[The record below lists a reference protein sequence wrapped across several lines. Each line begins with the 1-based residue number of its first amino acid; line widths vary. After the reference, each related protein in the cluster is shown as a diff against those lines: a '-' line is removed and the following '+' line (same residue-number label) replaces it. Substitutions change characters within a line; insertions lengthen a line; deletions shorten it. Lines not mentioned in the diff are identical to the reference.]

1 MILYLIFLF
10 ILFVAPIIWY
20 NYIFKK
26 NDKVLI
32 NMPFTGFEFGRELLQ
47 EHNLNDVQI
56 EATKLGDHYDLIN
69 KKVMV
74 LEDRLGKKSLT
85 SITIICHEIAHA
97 IQHKENYKPLKRR
110 NVIIRNTSWITQL
123 GSGILLIGFPIIFA
137 TGSYGFIKICLA
149 IAAFSLLI
157 SALIH
162 IITLDV
168 EIDASFNKAYPIIKQ
183 KVPAE
188 YHEACRSIL
197 LAAALTYVI
206 GVFRSFFSLIDDKT
220 KMIINPKITNVRCL
234 KKNV

>member
-1 MILYLIFLF
+1 MIIYLIFLF

-26 NDKVLI
+26 NDKILI
-32 NMPFTGFEFGRELLQ
+32 NMPFTGFEFGQELLQ

-74 LEDRLGKKSLT
+74 LEDRLAKKSLT

-183 KVPAE
+183 KVPVE
-188 YHEACRSIL
+188 YHQACRSIL

-206 GVFRSFFSLIDDKT
+206 GVFRSFFSLRFIW
-220 KMIINPKITNVRCL
+220 MLITRMR
-234 KKNV
+234 

>member
-56 EATKLGDHYDLIN
+56 EGTKLGDHYDLIN

-188 YHEACRSIL
+188 DHEACRSIL

-206 GVFRSFFSLIDDKT
+206 GVFRSFFSLRFIWLL
-220 KMIINPKITNVRCL
+220 ITRMR
-234 KKNV
+234 

>member
-1 MILYLIFLF
+1 MIIYLIFLF
-10 ILFVAPIIWY
+10 ILFVAPIFWY

-32 NMPFTGFEFGRELLQ
+32 NMPFTGFEFGQELLQ

-56 EATKLGDHYDLIN
+56 EATRLGDHYDLIN

-74 LEDRLGKKSLT
+74 LEDRLAKKSLT

-149 IAAFSLLI
+149 VAAFSLLI

-162 IITLDV
+162 LITLDV

-183 KVPAE
+183 KVPVE
-188 YHEACRSIL
+188 YHQACRSIL

-206 GVFRSFFSLIDDKT
+206 GVFRSFFSLRFIWLL
-220 KMIINPKITNVRCL
+220 ITRMR
-234 KKNV
+234 

>member
-1 MILYLIFLF
+1 MILYLIFLL

-32 NMPFTGFEFGRELLQ
+32 NMPFTGFEFGKELLQ

-206 GVFRSFFSLIDDKT
+206 GVFRSFFSLRFIWLL
-220 KMIINPKITNVRCL
+220 ITRMR
-234 KKNV
+234 

>member
-1 MILYLIFLF
+1 MIIYIIFLF

-32 NMPFTGFEFGRELLQ
+32 NMPFTGFEFGKELLQ

-74 LEDRLGKKSLT
+74 LEDRLAKKSLT

-183 KVPAE
+183 KVPVE
-188 YHEACRSIL
+188 YHQACRSIL

-206 GVFRSFFSLIDDKT
+206 GVFRSFFSLRFIW
-220 KMIINPKITNVRCL
+220 MLITRMR
-234 KKNV
+234 

>member
-1 MILYLIFLF
+1 MIFYVIFLF

-20 NYIFKK
+20 NYVFKK
-26 NDKVLI
+26 NDKTLI
-32 NMPFTGFEFGRELLQ
+32 NMPFNGFEFGRELLQ
-47 EHNLNDVQI
+47 EHNLDDVKI
-56 EATKLGDHYDLIN
+56 ESTKLGDHYDLIN

-74 LEDRLGKKSLT
+74 LEDRLKKKSLT

-110 NVIIRNTSWITQL
+110 NVIIKSTAWITQL

-149 IAAFSLLI
+149 VAGLSLLI

-188 YHEACRSIL
+188 YHQACRSIL

-206 GVFRSFFSLIDDKT
+206 GVFRSFFSLRFIW
-220 KMIINPKITNVRCL
+220 MLITRMR
-234 KKNV
+234 

>member
-32 NMPFTGFEFGRELLQ
+32 NMPFTGFEFGKELLQ

-206 GVFRSFFSLIDDKT
+206 GVFRSFFSLRFIWLL
-220 KMIINPKITNVRCL
+220 ITRMR
-234 KKNV
+234 

>member
-1 MILYLIFLF
+1 MIIYLIFLF

-123 GSGILLIGFPIIFA
+123 GSGILLIGFPVIFA

-206 GVFRSFFSLIDDKT
+206 GVFRSFFSLRFIWLL
-220 KMIINPKITNVRCL
+220 ITRMR
-234 KKNV
+234 

>member
-1 MILYLIFLF
+1 MIFYIIFLF

-20 NYIFKK
+20 NYVFKK
-26 NDKVLI
+26 NDNILI
-32 NMPFTGFEFGRELLQ
+32 NMPFNGFEFGRELLQ
-47 EHNLNDVQI
+47 EHNLDDVKI
-56 EATKLGDHYDLIN
+56 ESTKLGDHYDLIN

-74 LEDRLGKKSLT
+74 LEDRLEKKSLT

-110 NVIIRNTSWITQL
+110 NVIIKSTAWITQL

-149 IAAFSLLI
+149 VAGLSLLI

-206 GVFRSFFSLIDDKT
+206 GVFRSFFSLRFIW
-220 KMIINPKITNVRCL
+220 MLITRMR
-234 KKNV
+234 

>member
-1 MILYLIFLF
+1 MIIYLIFLF
-10 ILFVAPIIWY
+10 ILFVAPILWY

-32 NMPFTGFEFGRELLQ
+32 NMPFTGFEFGKELLQ

-74 LEDRLGKKSLT
+74 LEDRLAKKSLT

-149 IAAFSLLI
+149 LAAFSLLI

-206 GVFRSFFSLIDDKT
+206 GVFRSFFSLRFIWLL
-220 KMIINPKITNVRCL
+220 ITRMR
-234 KKNV
+234 

>member
-56 EATKLGDHYDLIN
+56 EGTKLGDHYDLIN

-206 GVFRSFFSLIDDKT
+206 GVFRSFFSLIF
-220 KMIINPKITNVRCL
+220 IWLLITRMR
-234 KKNV
+234 

>member
-1 MILYLIFLF
+1 
-10 ILFVAPIIWY
+10 
-20 NYIFKK
+20 
-26 NDKVLI
+26 
-32 NMPFTGFEFGRELLQ
+32 MPFTGYEFGRELLQ

-56 EATKLGDHYDLIN
+56 EGTKLGDHYDLIN

-97 IQHKENYKPLKRR
+97 IQHKENYKPLERR

-168 EIDASFNKAYPIIKQ
+168 EIDASFNKAYPIIKR

-206 GVFRSFFSLIDDKT
+206 GVFRSFFSLRFIWLL
-220 KMIINPKITNVRCL
+220 ITRMR
-234 KKNV
+234 

>member
-1 MILYLIFLF
+1 MIFYIIFLF

-20 NYIFKK
+20 NYVFKK
-26 NDKVLI
+26 NDKILI
-32 NMPFTGFEFGRELLQ
+32 NMPFNGFEFGRELLQ
-47 EHNLNDVQI
+47 EHNLDDVKI
-56 EATKLGDHYDLIN
+56 ESTNLGDHYDLIN

-74 LEDRLGKKSLT
+74 LEDRLEKKSLT

-110 NVIIRNTSWITQL
+110 NVIIKSTAWITQL

-149 IAAFSLLI
+149 VAGLSLLI

-188 YHEACRSIL
+188 YHQACRSIL

-206 GVFRSFFSLIDDKT
+206 GVFRSFFSLRFIW
-220 KMIINPKITNVRCL
+220 MLITRMR
-234 KKNV
+234 

>member
-1 MILYLIFLF
+1 MIIYLIFLF

-56 EATKLGDHYDLIN
+56 EGTKLGDHYDLIN

-74 LEDRLGKKSLT
+74 LEDRLRKKSLT

-206 GVFRSFFSLIDDKT
+206 GVFRSFFSLRFIWLL
-220 KMIINPKITNVRCL
+220 ITRMR
-234 KKNV
+234 

>member
-1 MILYLIFLF
+1 MIIYLIFLF
-10 ILFVAPIIWY
+10 ILFVAPIFWY
-20 NYIFKK
+20 NYVFKK

-32 NMPFTGFEFGRELLQ
+32 NMPFTGFEFGQELLQ
-47 EHNLNDVQI
+47 EYNLRDVQI

-74 LEDRLGKKSLT
+74 LEDRLAKKSLT

-149 IAAFSLLI
+149 VAAFSLLI

-183 KVPAE
+183 KVPVE
-188 YHEACRSIL
+188 YHQACRSIL

-206 GVFRSFFSLIDDKT
+206 GVFRSFFSLRFIWLL
-220 KMIINPKITNVRCL
+220 ITRMR
-234 KKNV
+234 

>member
-56 EATKLGDHYDLIN
+56 EGTKLGDHYDLIN

-97 IQHKENYKPLKRR
+97 IQHKENYKPLERR

-206 GVFRSFFSLIDDKT
+206 GVFRSFFSLRFIWLL
-220 KMIINPKITNVRCL
+220 ITRIR
-234 KKNV
+234 

>member
-10 ILFVAPIIWY
+10 ILFIAPIIWY

-56 EATKLGDHYDLIN
+56 EGTKLGDHYDLIN

-110 NVIIRNTSWITQL
+110 NIIIRNTSWITQL

-206 GVFRSFFSLIDDKT
+206 GVFRSFFSLRFIWLL
-220 KMIINPKITNVRCL
+220 ITRMR
-234 KKNV
+234 

>member
-47 EHNLNDVQI
+47 EHNLKDVQI
-56 EATKLGDHYDLIN
+56 EGTKLGDHYDLIN

-206 GVFRSFFSLIDDKT
+206 GVFRSFFSLRFIWLL
-220 KMIINPKITNVRCL
+220 ITRMR
-234 KKNV
+234 

>member
-10 ILFVAPIIWY
+10 ILFVAPVIWY

-32 NMPFTGFEFGRELLQ
+32 NMPFTGLEFGRELLQ

-56 EATKLGDHYDLIN
+56 EGTKLGDHYDLIN

-206 GVFRSFFSLIDDKT
+206 GVFRSFFSLRFIWLL
-220 KMIINPKITNVRCL
+220 ITRMR
-234 KKNV
+234 

>member
-1 MILYLIFLF
+1 MIIYLIFLF

-56 EATKLGDHYDLIN
+56 EGTKLGDHYDLIN

-74 LEDRLGKKSLT
+74 LEDGLGKKSLT

-168 EIDASFNKAYPIIKQ
+168 EIDASFNKAYPIIKE

-206 GVFRSFFSLIDDKT
+206 GVFRSFFSLRFIWLL
-220 KMIINPKITNVRCL
+220 ITRMR
-234 KKNV
+234 

>member
-1 MILYLIFLF
+1 MIIYLIFLF
-10 ILFVAPIIWY
+10 ILFVTPIIWY
-20 NYIFKK
+20 NFIFKK

-32 NMPFTGFEFGRELLQ
+32 NMPFTGFEFGQELLQ
-47 EHNLNDVQI
+47 EYNLNDVQI

-74 LEDRLGKKSLT
+74 LEDRLAKKSLT

-183 KVPAE
+183 KVPVE
-188 YHEACRSIL
+188 YHQACRSIL

-206 GVFRSFFSLIDDKT
+206 GVFRSFFSLRFIW
-220 KMIINPKITNVRCL
+220 MLITRMR
-234 KKNV
+234 

>member
-1 MILYLIFLF
+1 MIIYLIFLF

-206 GVFRSFFSLIDDKT
+206 GVFRSFFSLRFIWLL
-220 KMIINPKITNVRCL
+220 ITRMR
-234 KKNV
+234 

>member
-56 EATKLGDHYDLIN
+56 EGTKLGDHYDLIN

-110 NVIIRNTSWITQL
+110 NVIIRTTSWITQL

-206 GVFRSFFSLIDDKT
+206 GVFRSFFSLRFIWLL
-220 KMIINPKITNVRCL
+220 ITRMR
-234 KKNV
+234 

>member
-1 MILYLIFLF
+1 MIIYLIFLF
-10 ILFVAPIIWY
+10 ILFIAPIIWY

-47 EHNLNDVQI
+47 EHNLDDVKI
-56 EATKLGDHYDLIN
+56 ESTKLGDHYDLIN

-74 LEDRLGKKSLT
+74 LEDRLEKKSLT

-110 NVIIRNTSWITQL
+110 NVIIKSTAWITQL

-149 IAAFSLLI
+149 VAGLSLLI

-183 KVPAE
+183 KVPVE
-188 YHEACRSIL
+188 YHKACRSIL

-206 GVFRSFFSLIDDKT
+206 GVFRSFFSLRFIWLL
-220 KMIINPKITNVRCL
+220 ITRMR
-234 KKNV
+234 

>member
-26 NDKVLI
+26 NDNVLI
-32 NMPFTGFEFGRELLQ
+32 NMPFTGFEFGKELLQ

-110 NVIIRNTSWITQL
+110 NVIIRNTAWITQL

-206 GVFRSFFSLIDDKT
+206 GVFRSFFSLRFIWLL
-220 KMIINPKITNVRCL
+220 ITRMR
-234 KKNV
+234 

>member
-1 MILYLIFLF
+1 MILYLIFLL

-56 EATKLGDHYDLIN
+56 EGTKLGDHYDLIN

-206 GVFRSFFSLIDDKT
+206 GVFRSFFSLRFIWLL
-220 KMIINPKITNVRCL
+220 ITRMR
-234 KKNV
+234 

>member
-1 MILYLIFLF
+1 MIIYLIFLF

-32 NMPFTGFEFGRELLQ
+32 NMPFTGFEFGQELLQ

-74 LEDRLGKKSLT
+74 LEDRLAKKSLT

-123 GSGILLIGFPIIFA
+123 GSGILLIGFPVIFA
-137 TGSYGFIKICLA
+137 TGYYGFIKICLA

-183 KVPAE
+183 KVPVE
-188 YHEACRSIL
+188 YHQACQSIL

-206 GVFRSFFSLIDDKT
+206 GVFRSFFSLRFIW
-220 KMIINPKITNVRCL
+220 MLITRMR
-234 KKNV
+234 

>member
-1 MILYLIFLF
+1 MIIYLIFLF

-32 NMPFTGFEFGRELLQ
+32 NMPFTGFEFGKELLQ

-74 LEDRLGKKSLT
+74 LEDRLAKKSLT
-85 SITIICHEIAHA
+85 SITIMCHEIAHA

-149 IAAFSLLI
+149 VAAFSLLI

-183 KVPAE
+183 KVPVE
-188 YHEACRSIL
+188 YHQACRSIL

-206 GVFRSFFSLIDDKT
+206 GVFRSFFSLRFIW
-220 KMIINPKITNVRCL
+220 MLITRMR
-234 KKNV
+234 

>member
-32 NMPFTGFEFGRELLQ
+32 NMPFTGFEFGQELLQ

-168 EIDASFNKAYPIIKQ
+168 EIDASFN
-183 KVPAE
+183 
-188 YHEACRSIL
+188 L
-197 LAAALTYVI
+197 
-206 GVFRSFFSLIDDKT
+206 SLIH
-220 KMIINPKITNVRCL
+220 I
-234 KKNV
+234 

>member
-1 MILYLIFLF
+1 MITYLIFLF

-32 NMPFTGFEFGRELLQ
+32 NMPFTGYEFGRELLQ

-56 EATKLGDHYDLIN
+56 EGTKLGDHYDLIN

-97 IQHKENYKPLKRR
+97 IQHKENYKPLERR

-206 GVFRSFFSLIDDKT
+206 GVFRSFFSLRFIWLL
-220 KMIINPKITNVRCL
+220 ITRMR
-234 KKNV
+234 

>member
-1 MILYLIFLF
+1 MIIYLIFLF

-74 LEDRLGKKSLT
+74 LEDRLKKKSLT

-97 IQHKENYKPLKRR
+97 IQHKEN
-110 NVIIRNTSWITQL
+110 
-123 GSGILLIGFPIIFA
+123 
-137 TGSYGFIKICLA
+137 
-149 IAAFSLLI
+149 
-157 SALIH
+157 
-162 IITLDV
+162 
-168 EIDASFNKAYPIIKQ
+168 
-183 KVPAE
+183 
-188 YHEACRSIL
+188 
-197 LAAALTYVI
+197 
-206 GVFRSFFSLIDDKT
+206 
-220 KMIINPKITNVRCL
+220 INH
-234 KKNV
+234 

>member
-56 EATKLGDHYDLIN
+56 EGTKLGDHYDLIN

-206 GVFRSFFSLIDDKT
+206 GVFRSFFSLRFIW
-220 KMIINPKITNVRCL
+220 MLITRMR
-234 KKNV
+234 

>member
-10 ILFVAPIIWY
+10 ILFVVPIIWY

-26 NDKVLI
+26 NDKVLT

-56 EATKLGDHYDLIN
+56 EGTKLGDHYDLIN

-206 GVFRSFFSLIDDKT
+206 GVFRSFFSLRFIWLL
-220 KMIINPKITNVRCL
+220 ITRMR
-234 KKNV
+234 

>member
-1 MILYLIFLF
+1 MILYIIFLF

-20 NYIFKK
+20 NYVFKK
-26 NDKVLI
+26 NDKTLI
-32 NMPFTGFEFGRELLQ
+32 NMPFNGFEFGRELLQ
-47 EHNLNDVQI
+47 EHNLDDVKI
-56 EATKLGDHYDLIN
+56 ESTKLGDHYDLIN

-74 LEDRLGKKSLT
+74 LEDRLEKKSLT

-110 NVIIRNTSWITQL
+110 NVIIKSTAWITQL

-149 IAAFSLLI
+149 VAGLSLLI

-183 KVPAE
+183 KVPVE
-188 YHEACRSIL
+188 YHKACRSIL

-206 GVFRSFFSLIDDKT
+206 GVFRSFFSLRFIW
-220 KMIINPKITNVRCL
+220 MLITRMR
-234 KKNV
+234 

>member
-10 ILFVAPIIWY
+10 ILFLAPIIWY

-32 NMPFTGFEFGRELLQ
+32 NMPFTGLEFGRELLQ

-56 EATKLGDHYDLIN
+56 EGTKLGDHYDLIN

-206 GVFRSFFSLIDDKT
+206 GVFRSFFSLRFIWLL
-220 KMIINPKITNVRCL
+220 ITRMR
-234 KKNV
+234 

>member
-1 MILYLIFLF
+1 MIIYLIFLF
-10 ILFVAPIIWY
+10 ILFVTPIIWY
-20 NYIFKK
+20 NFIFKK

-32 NMPFTGFEFGRELLQ
+32 NMPFTGFEFGQELLQ

-74 LEDRLGKKSLT
+74 LEDRLAKKSLT

-183 KVPAE
+183 KVPVE
-188 YHEACRSIL
+188 YHQACRSIL

-206 GVFRSFFSLIDDKT
+206 GVFRSFFSLRFIW
-220 KMIINPKITNVRCL
+220 MLITRMR
-234 KKNV
+234 

>member
-1 MILYLIFLF
+1 MIIYLIFLF

-32 NMPFTGFEFGRELLQ
+32 NMPFTGFEFGKELLQ

-74 LEDRLGKKSLT
+74 LEDRLAKKSLT

-110 NVIIRNTSWITQL
+110 NVIIRSTSWITQL

-137 TGSYGFIKICLA
+137 TGSYGFIKICLG

-183 KVPAE
+183 KVPVE
-188 YHEACRSIL
+188 YHQACRSIL

-206 GVFRSFFSLIDDKT
+206 GVFRSFFSLRFIW
-220 KMIINPKITNVRCL
+220 MLITRMR
-234 KKNV
+234 

>member
-10 ILFVAPIIWY
+10 VLFVAPIIWY

-32 NMPFTGFEFGRELLQ
+32 NMPFNGLEFGQELLQ
-47 EHNLNDVQI
+47 EYSLNDVRI
-56 EATKLGDHYDLIN
+56 ETTKLGDHYDLTN

-97 IQHKENYKPLKRR
+97 IQHKENYKPLQRR
-110 NVIIRNTSWITQL
+110 NVIVKSTAWITQL
-123 GSGILLIGFPIIFA
+123 GSAILLIGFPIIFA

-149 IAAFSLLI
+149 IAALSLVI
-157 SALIH
+157 SAFIH
-162 IITLDV
+162 LITLDV

-183 KVPAE
+183 KVPVE
-188 YHEACRSIL
+188 YHQACKSIL

-206 GVFRSFFSLIDDKT
+206 GVFRSFFSLRFIWLL
-220 KMIINPKITNVRCL
+220 ITRMR
-234 KKNV
+234 